1 MNLNVVINGQKKSF
15 TIEAGDILLDVL
27 RREGYKSVKRG
38 CETGECGAC
47 TVLINKEPMNSCM
60 LLAVKV
66 QGKDIVTIEGIGTPE
81 DLHPIQQEY
90 LNYSAAQCGFCTSG
104 AILSAKALLD
114 KNQNPTEEDIR
125 KALKGNLCRC
135 TGFVKPVQAIM
146 DAAKVMNKK

>member
-146 DAAKVMNKK
+146 DAAAVMNKK